1 MSIEIERA
9 QAITWVRIQMAQH
22 GLTLADLQA
31 AGCFIETPPTPSPG
45 AVRYRNAQG
54 WDGRGAMPEWL
65 QRAIHAGQ
73 TVEHFRVPVARGH
86 GARREGVFRFEIRR
100 LARHASNS

>member
-9 QAITWVRIQMAQH
+9 EAITWVRIQMAQH
-22 GLTLADLQA
+22 DLQA
-31 AGCFIETPPTPSPG
+31 AGCFAEPAPTPLPG

-54 WDGRGAMPEWL
+54 QGWDGRGAMPDWL

-73 TVEHFRVPVARGH
+73 TVEHFRVV
-86 GARREGVFRFEIRR
+86 
-100 LARHASNS
+100 STT

>member
-9 QAITWVRIQMAQH
+9 QAITWIRIQMAQH
-22 GLTLADLQA
+22 GLSLADLQA
-31 AGCFIETPPTPSPG
+31 AGCFAEPAPLPG

-54 WDGRGAMPEWL
+54 QGWDGRGAMPDWL

-73 TVEHFRVPVARGH
+73 TVEHFRVPIA
-86 GARREGVFRFEIRR
+86 GV
-100 LARHASNS
+100 NGVP